1 MHIARVAESNVNA
14 FYRSQGP
21 LAELRAH
28 GHRVTEVPAPADLPR
43 DVDVVHIHRRC
54 DPVTQRIAEAGAR
67 QGAAVVWDDDDDLSA
82 IPRGD
87 PRHAKLGG
95 LSGARRLTAVRRML
109 ALADLVTAPSAG
121 LIARFG
127 ELGARDGLV
136 VENQLAQQ
144 FLVAARPHD
153 GLVVGWVAGLEHRAD
168 IERVPIRAVLE
179 RLLGEHRELRVVTV
193 GLALG
198 IDHPRYVHVP
208 PIQLGELPAQIAGF
222 DVGIAPL
229 ADIPFNRARS
239 NIKLKE
245 YAGAGVPWLASDFGP
260 YAGLGEDQ
268 GGRLVADDNWLPAL
282 ARLIDAKRDRKRLAK
297 RALRWGRSQT
307 IAANAGAWEA
317 ACERAVANRRA
328 AAGERVARA

>member
-1 MHIARVAESNVNA
+1 MYIARVAESNVNA
-14 FYRSQGP
+14 YYRSQGP
-21 LAELRAH
+21 LHELAGR
-28 GHRVTEVPAPADLPR
+28 GHRVDEVGQPGELPR
-43 DVDVVHIHRRC
+43 GVDVVHIHRRC
-54 DPVTQRIAEAGAR
+54 DPAAQRIAEMGSR

-95 LSGARRLTAVRRML
+95 LSGARRLAAVRRML
-109 ALADLVTAPSAG
+109 ALADLVTTPSAG
-121 LIARFG
+121 LVARFR
-127 ELGARDGLV
+127 ELGARDAIV
-136 VENQLAQQ
+136 VENQLASQ
-144 FLVAARPHD
+144 FLVDARPHD

-168 IERVPIRAVLE
+168 LERIPVRAVLE
-179 RLLGEHRELRVVTV
+179 QLLAAHRELRVVTV
-193 GLALG
+193 GLSLA
-198 IDHPRYVHVP
+198 IADPRYVHVP

-245 YAGAGVPWLASDFGP
+245 YAGAGVPWLASMVGP

-268 GGRLVADDNWLPAL
+268 GGRLVADDGWHAAL

-297 RALRWGRSQT
+297 RAARWGRTQT

-317 ACERAVANRRA
+317 ACEHALANRRA
-328 AAGERVARA
+328 TAAARLG

>member
-21 LAELRAH
+21 LAELRAR
-28 GHRVTEVPAPADLPR
+28 GHRVTEVAAAAELP
-43 DVDVVHIHRRC
+43 DGVDVVHVHRRC
-54 DPVTQRIAEAGAR
+54 DPVAQRIAENGAAR
-67 QGAAVVWDDDDDLSA
+67 GAAVVWDDDDDLSA

-95 LSGARRLTAVRRML
+95 LNGARRLTAVRRMV

-136 VENQLAQQ
+136 VENQLAPQ
-144 FLVAARPHD
+144 FLVDSRPHA

-168 IERVPIRAVLE
+168 VERIPIRTVLE
-179 RLLGEHRELRVVTV
+179 QLLSEHRELRVVTV
-193 GLALG
+193 GLSLG
-198 IDHPRYVHVP
+198 IDDPRYVHVP

-245 YAGAGVPWLASDFGP
+245 YAGAGVPWLASPAGP

-268 GGRLVADDNWLPAL
+268 GGRLVADDAWHAAL
-282 ARLIDAKRDRKRLAK
+282 TRLIDSKRDRKRLAK
-297 RALRWGRSQT
+297 RAVRWGRTQT

-317 ACERAVANRRA
+317 ACERAVANRR
-328 AAGERVARA
+328 G